1 MGRIY
6 KSESLIQRDKSSRRS
21 LQTQSNPTLTK
32 PLRKKGFPLF
42 KDVGELVDGTRATG
56 KGTFRALVRAD
67 PATQASSTQNAAASA
82 STSHQPVI
90 DPKLLDMS
98 LEGVGIIDGE
108 LDRDD
113 PQVTEVSYILPH
125 ASPPLTT
132 I

>member
-1 MGRIY
+1 M
-6 KSESLIQRDKSSRRS
+6 
-21 LQTQSNPTLTK
+21 
-32 PLRKKGFPLF
+32 
-42 KDVGELVDGTRATG
+42 DGTRATG

-98 LEGVGIIDGE
+98 LEGVGIIDSDGE